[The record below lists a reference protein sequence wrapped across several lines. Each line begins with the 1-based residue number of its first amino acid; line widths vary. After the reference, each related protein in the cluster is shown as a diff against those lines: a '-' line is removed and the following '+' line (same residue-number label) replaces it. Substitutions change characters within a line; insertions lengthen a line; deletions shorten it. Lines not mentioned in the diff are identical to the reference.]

1 MTMPLRFLA
10 DLLRRS
16 PEPQQATGSRTAT
29 STSSDS
35 DSRYRAVSI
44 RPGEECCEAAR
55 QFGKMRFLCAKAPR
69 LPVPECTAATCNCRY
84 IHYADRRSGKDR
96 RSVYDWS
103 RERQLGMVN
112 RRAARG
118 RRATDAIA

>member
-1 MTMPLRFLA
+1 MPLRFLA

-16 PEPQQATGSRTAT
+16 PEPQRATGSRPAAGAAGNTDA
-29 STSSDS
+29 
-35 DSRYRAVSI
+35 RFRAVSI
-44 RPGEECCEAAR
+44 RPGEDCCEAAR

-69 LPVPECTAATCNCRY
+69 LPVPECTAATCTCRY
-84 IHYADRRSGKDR
+84 VHYADRRSGKDR
-96 RSVYDWS
+96 RSVYDWT
-103 RERQLGMVN
+103 RERQLGVVN

>member
-1 MTMPLRFLA
+1 MPLRFLA

-16 PEPQQATGSRTAT
+16 PEPQRATGIRIAA
-29 STSSDS
+29 STSSDT

-84 IHYADRRSGKDR
+84 LHYADRRSGKDR
-96 RSVYDWS
+96 RSVYDWT
-103 RERQLGMVN
+103 RERQLGVVN

>member
-1 MTMPLRFLA
+1 MPLRFLA

-16 PEPQQATGSRTAT
+16 PEPQRATGSRTAAG
-29 STSSDS
+29 SSS
-35 DSRYRAVSI
+35 ETDSRYRAVSI

-69 LPVPECTAATCNCRY
+69 LPVPECTAATCSCRY
-84 IHYADRRSGKDR
+84 VHFADRRSGKDR
-96 RSVYDWS
+96 RSVYDWT
-103 RERQLGMVN
+103 RERELGVVN

>member
-1 MTMPLRFLA
+1 MPLRFLS

-16 PEPQQATGSRTAT
+16 PEPQRATGPRTAT
-29 STSSDS
+29 GTASDT
-35 DSRYRAVSI
+35 DTRFRAVSI

-69 LPVPECTAATCNCRY
+69 LPVPECTAATCTCRY
-84 IHYADRRSGKDR
+84 VHYADRRSGKDR
-96 RSVYDWS
+96 RSVYDWT
-103 RERQLGMVN
+103 RERQLGVVN

-118 RRATDAIA
+118 RRATDAVT

>member
-1 MTMPLRFLA
+1 MPLRFLA

-16 PEPQQATGSRTAT
+16 PEPQRATGSRTAASAAGGT
-29 STSSDS
+29 DA
-35 DSRYRAVSI
+35 RFRAVSI
-44 RPGEECCEAAR
+44 RPGEDCCEAAR

-84 IHYADRRSGKDR
+84 VHYADRRSGKDR
-96 RSVYDWS
+96 RSVYDWT
-103 RERQLGMVN
+103 RERQLGVVN

>member
-1 MTMPLRFLA
+1 MPLRFLA

-16 PEPQQATGSRTAT
+16 PEPQRATGSVTAA
-29 STSSDS
+29 SSS
-35 DSRYRAVSI
+35 SEKDSRYRAVSI

-69 LPVPECTAATCNCRY
+69 LPVPECTAATCGCRY
-84 IHYADRRSGKDR
+84 VHFADRRSGKDR
-96 RSVYDWS
+96 RSVYDWT
-103 RERQLGMVN
+103 RERELGVVN

>member
-1 MTMPLRFLA
+1 MPLRFLA

-16 PEPQQATGSRTAT
+16 PEPQRATGSRPAASAAGDTDA
-29 STSSDS
+29 
-35 DSRYRAVSI
+35 RFRAVSI
-44 RPGEECCEAAR
+44 RPGEDCCEAAR

-69 LPVPECTAATCNCRY
+69 LPVPECTAATCTCRY
-84 IHYADRRSGKDR
+84 DHYADRRSGKDR
-96 RSVYDWS
+96 RSVYDWT
-103 RERQLGMVN
+103 RERQLGVVN

>member
-1 MTMPLRFLA
+1 MPLRFLA

-16 PEPQQATGSRTAT
+16 PEPQRATGSRTA
-29 STSSDS
+29 SASPGES

-44 RPGEECCEAAR
+44 RAGEDCCEAAR
-55 QFGKMRFLCAKAPR
+55 QFGKMRFLCARAPR
-69 LPVPECTAATCNCRY
+69 LPVPECTAATCTCRY
-84 IHYADRRSGKDR
+84 VHYADRRSGKDR
-96 RSVYDWS
+96 RSVYDWT
-103 RERQLGMVN
+103 RERELGVVN

>member
-1 MTMPLRFLA
+1 MPLRFLA

-16 PEPQQATGSRTAT
+16 PEPQQATGKRTAT
-29 STSSDS
+29 STSSGGDA
-35 DSRYRAVSI
+35 RYRAVSI
-44 RPGEECCEAAR
+44 RPGEDCCEAAR

-69 LPVPECTAATCNCRY
+69 LPVPECTAATCTCRY
-84 IHYADRRSGKDR
+84 VHFADRRSGKER
-96 RSVYDWS
+96 RSVYDWT
-103 RERQLGMVN
+103 RERQLGVVN

>member
-1 MTMPLRFLA
+1 MPLRFLA

-16 PEPQQATGSRTAT
+16 PEPQRATGIRIAA
-29 STSSDS
+29 STSSDT

-69 LPVPECTAATCNCRY
+69 AAGVPPTP
-84 IHYADRRSGKDR
+84 SP
-96 RSVYDWS
+96 
-103 RERQLGMVN
+103 
-112 RRAARG
+112 
-118 RRATDAIA
+118 